1 MVFEWDESKRRM
13 MLAQHRIDFEDAI
26 RIFNGPGSGNT
37 VATYRGNAVG
47 RGRYRRRQGNRRSS
61 HDPERPSQDYH
72 REKGRTSERRDHHA
86 YVVGESK
93 GKTDWEWLRQQD
105 AAGVDPDEGE
115 FDRSQ
120 ARVVMPPLKQA
131 ILVRIDRDVLDFFKS
146 QGRGYQTRI
155 NAVLRS
161 YMEAKRGQTAE
172 PRG

>member
-1 MVFEWDESKRRM
+1 MVFEWDGSKRRM

-26 RIFNGPGSGNT
+26 RIFNGPVLETRSRRT
-37 VATYRGNAVG
+37 EETRWVAVG
-47 RGRYRRRQGNRRSS
+47 IVDSREIAVAYTIRNGRRRIITARRA
-61 HDPERPSQDYH
+61 
-72 REKGRTSERRDHHA
+72 RTSERRDCHA

-105 AAGVDPDEGE
+105 AAGVEPDKGE
-115 FDRSQ
+115 FDWSQ
-120 ARVVMPPLKQA
+120 ARVVMPPSKQA
-131 ILVRIDRDVLDFFKS
+131 ISVRIDRDVLDFFKS

-161 YMEAKRGQTAE
+161 YMEAKRGQTAG